1 MRAGGRRSSL
11 RSPGAFPSSSALSRA
26 APSGRRS
33 PYFSTS
39 APGRASSS
47 RRASFC
53 WPKSRWRI
61 RAAQQFRRPK
71 QQRSSGNLYH
81 TPAIHPRASLKM
93 TPNSNLNMFIYM
105 LLGLTTFA
113 SAHTWIEQLTVIAPN
128 GTFVGEPGFPRGNVL
143 RTSPSFSDTA
153 MTNLIPPNGRS
164 TGNEILSTDSMCM
177 PSQQSQTQTAGSP
190 RLQAAAG
197 SAIALRY
204 QENGHVTL
212 PNNQPGK
219 PANRGTVF
227 VYGTTQPSSSDTL
240 LGIHKVWNADQ
251 TGGDKRGVLLSSQN
265 FDDGQCYQVNSS
277 PISAQR
283 QAEFPHTA
291 DALMGINMWC
301 QQDIA
306 LPANAPS
313 GQPYTLYW
321 VWDWPTAPGIDPGVP
336 NGKQEIYTTCMDVD
350 IISGGGN
357 SNFAS
362 SGFIANQDLN
372 YAAVPSEFAQIN
384 NPTAVVAPSEPP
396 DVSNGAP
403 ETGVAPTSQPAQPTF
418 GAATQSAATSQP
430 AQPTFGA
437 STQGT
442 ATPQAA
448 PTGFGGNGGGNGG
461 GHFSRTQTTFAVVTS
476 SAQGEQPLS

>member
-1 MRAGGRRSSL
+1 M
-11 RSPGAFPSSSALSRA
+11 
-26 APSGRRS
+26 
-33 PYFSTS
+33 
-39 APGRASSS
+39 
-47 RRASFC
+47 
-53 WPKSRWRI
+53 
-61 RAAQQFRRPK
+61 
-71 QQRSSGNLYH
+71 N
-81 TPAIHPRASLKM
+81 
-93 TPNSNLNMFIYM
+93 
-105 LLGLTTFA
+105 
-113 SAHTWIEQLTVIAPN
+113 VIAPN
-128 GTFVGEPGFPRGNVL
+128 GTFVGAPGFPRGNVL

-164 TGNEILSTDSMCM
+164 TGNEILSTDPMCM

-283 QAEFPHTA
+283 QAQFPHTA
-291 DALMGINMWC
+291 DALMGVNMWC

-321 VWDWPTAPGIDPGVP
+321 VWDWPTAPGVDPGVP
-336 NGKQEIYTTCMDVD
+336 NGKQELYTTCMDVD
-350 IISGGGN
+350 IISGGDN

-362 SGFIANQDLN
+362 SGFITNQDLN
-372 YAAVPSEFAQIN
+372 FAAIPSEFAEIN
-384 NPTAVVAPSEPP
+384 NPTAVAAPSEPT

-403 ETGVAPTSQPAQPTF
+403 GTGVAPTSQPAQPTF
-418 GAATQSAATSQP
+418 GAATQGATTSQPAEPTFGAATQGATTSQP

-448 PTGFGGNGGGNGG
+448 STDFGGNGGGNGRG
-461 GHFSRTQTTFAVVTS
+461 RFSRTQTTFAVVTS
-476 SAQGEQPLS
+476 SAQGEQPCTDMSASPTNNLTNSSLPTRVISGNRARSINRHCYPICQCDPDRVSHNLPFWLQEENRYVIQRLLAKHG

>member
-1 MRAGGRRSSL
+1 LKSVRTETSLPTNRITPNFKFQIHRHSFAGRNSSVHQEKL
-11 RSPGAFPSSSALSRA
+11 HHTSPTHP
-26 APSGRRS
+26 
-33 PYFSTS
+33 
-39 APGRASSS
+39 PGY
-47 RRASFC
+47 
-53 WPKSRWRI
+53 I
-61 RAAQQFRRPK
+61 
-71 QQRSSGNLYH
+71 
-81 TPAIHPRASLKM
+81 KM

-113 SAHTWIEQLTVIAPN
+113 SAHTWIEQMSVIAPN
-128 GTFVGEPGFPRGNVL
+128 GTFIGAPGFPRGNVL

-164 TGNEILSTDSMCM
+164 TGNEILSTDPMCM

-240 LGIHKVWNADQ
+240 LGIHKVWNANQ

-291 DALMGINMWC
+291 DALMGVNMWC

-321 VWDWPTAPGIDPGVP
+321 VWDWPTAPGVDPGVP
-336 NGKQEIYTTCMDVD
+336 NGKQELYTTCMDVD
-350 IISGGGN
+350 IISGGDN
-357 SNFAS
+357 SNLAS
-362 SGFIANQDLN
+362 SGFVANQDLN
-372 YAAVPSEFAQIN
+372 FAAVPSEFAEIN
-384 NPTAVVAPSEPP
+384 NPTAVAAPSEPP

-403 ETGVAPTSQPAQPTF
+403 GTGVAPTSQPTQPTF
-418 GAATQSAATSQP
+418 GATTQPPQSTFDATTQGAATSQP
-430 AQPTFGA
+430 PQSTFGATTQGAATSQPPQSTFGA

-448 PTGFGGNGGGNGG
+448 STDFGGNGGRNGG
-461 GHFSRTQTTFAVVTS
+461 GHFSQTQTTFAVVTS
-476 SAQGEQPLS
+476 SAQGEQPCT